1 MGQILWI
8 FSNLVVKGFT
18 EKTGRMEGK
27 GHLRFKKKK
36 KRYEPRLGVRTSLAC
51 RGKNANSGW
60 AGAGK
65 VCYLIRNKGKAG
77 NSVYRPWRRSIHG
90 PNIDRKCWMT
100 IVFSQSCFSH
110 KSEIKR
116 EEAVMVLII

>member
-36 KRYEPRLGVRTSLAC
+36 KKRYEPRLGVRTSLAC

-60 AGAGK
+60 AGAAK
-65 VCYLIRNKGKAG
+65 VCHLIRNKGKAG
-77 NSVYRPWRRSIHG
+77 NSGIQTMEKVYPWTQYRQKMLDDRSVF
-90 PNIDRKCWMT
+90 T
-100 IVFSQSCFSH
+100 ILFQPQ
-110 KSEIKR
+110 I
-116 EEAVMVLII
+116 